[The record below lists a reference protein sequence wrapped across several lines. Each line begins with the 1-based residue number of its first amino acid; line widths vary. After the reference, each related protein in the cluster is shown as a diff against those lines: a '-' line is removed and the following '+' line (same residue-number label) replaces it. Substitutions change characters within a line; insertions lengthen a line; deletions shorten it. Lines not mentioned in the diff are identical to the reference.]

1 MEYSIGD
8 IRKMK
13 TSKRETETNERHK
26 KKKENKLIEYKMLL
40 ITRLDSPAISA
51 LG

>member
-1 MEYSIGD
+1 MEKCNVSTEYSIGD

-26 KKKENKLIEYKMLL
+26 KENK
-40 ITRLDSPAISA
+40 
-51 LG
+51 